1 MLGGTRAVLCPRMR
15 MNPSRPDPEKLMT
28 KIGSL
33 ALCGTLLLPAAASAQ
48 DFGTAGRFAIA
59 AERITSI
66 HHSSSTEEEDD
77 EEPVTTSY
85 TNIAL
90 FANPLG
96 GITSRYSFPRIGAD
110 YFVTD
115 GLSIGAAL
123 GIIHSSNKFE
133 TEEGDATVERDGPTI
148 SGLLLSPRVGYAFMF
163 EDNIGIWPR
172 AGITYVG
179 MGSETDDGLESSSKL
194 WALSIE
200 VPFVFVPVPHVAFTA
215 APALDLGLGGSSEID
230 PSAPNAPT
238 SESDV
243 KATDFGLH
251 LGMLAYF

>member
-1 MLGGTRAVLCPRMR
+1 
-15 MNPSRPDPEKLMT
+15 MT
-28 KIGSL
+28 KFGSL
-33 ALCGTLLLPAAASAQ
+33 ALFGTLLLPAAANAQ

-66 HHSSSTEEEDD
+66 NHSSTTQEAEDSDAST
-77 EEPVTTSY
+77 TTSY

-90 FANPLG
+90 FTGSLNSG
-96 GITSRYSFPRIGAD
+96 YSVPRVGFD

-115 GLSIGAAL
+115 GLSVGAAL
-123 GIIHSSNKFE
+123 GIVHTSSSVELDTGE
-133 TEEGDATVERDGPTI
+133 TTIESDGPTL
-148 SGLLLSPRVGYAFMF
+148 SGFLFSPRIGYALMF

-179 MGSETDDGLESSSKL
+179 AGSESDDGDEFSSKL
-194 WALSIE
+194 WAFSLE

-215 APALDLGLGGSSEID
+215 APALDLGLSGSSEFD
-230 PSAPNAPT
+230 PDDPGDPT
-238 SESDV
+238 IESDY
-243 KATDFGLH
+243 KTTDFGLH

>member
-1 MLGGTRAVLCPRMR
+1 MFAGTRAVLCLRTR

-33 ALCGTLLLPAAASAQ
+33 ALCGALLLPAAASAQ

-66 HHSSSTEEEDD
+66 NHSTTTEEEED
-77 EEPVTTSY
+77 EEPTTASF

-90 FANPLG
+90 FSNPLG
-96 GITSRYSFPRIGAD
+96 GFTSSYSFPRIGAD

-123 GIIHSSNKFE
+123 GIFRTSSTNE
-133 TEEGDATVERDGPTI
+133 NEVGDATVETDGPTLTGI
-148 SGLLLSPRVGYAFMF
+148 LLSPRVGYAFMF
-163 EDNIGIWPR
+163 DDNIGIWPR
-172 AGITYVG
+172 GGITYVG
-179 MGSETDDGLESSSKL
+179 MGSEIDDGVESSTKL

-215 APALDLGLGGSSEID
+215 APALDLGLGGSSEVD
-230 PSAPNAPT
+230 PSAPGAPT

>member
-1 MLGGTRAVLCPRMR
+1 
-15 MNPSRPDPEKLMT
+15 MT
-28 KIGSL
+28 KFGSL
-33 ALCGTLLLPAAASAQ
+33 ALFGTLLLPVTANAQ

-66 HHSSSTEEEDD
+66 NHSSMKVEDD
-77 EEPVTTSY
+77 DSDGSFSTSY
-85 TNIAL
+85 TNIAFL
-90 FANPLG
+90 TNPLG
-96 GITSRYSFPRIGAD
+96 SDTSGYSFPRIGFD

-115 GLSIGAAL
+115 GLSVGAAL
-123 GIIHSSNKFE
+123 GIISSSSSIE
-133 TEEGDATVERDGPTI
+133 IDDGDTSTESDGAST
-148 SGLLLSPRVGYAFMF
+148 SGVLFSPRIGYAFMF

-179 MGSETDDGLESSSKL
+179 AGTEDDGDEASRKL

-215 APALDLGLGGSSEID
+215 APALDLGIGGSQEVD
-230 PSAPNAPT
+230 PSGEGIPT
-238 SESDV
+238 SETDLKV
-243 KATDFGLH
+243 TDFGLH